1 MKELKARGEKAGLRQ
16 VSTYIASGNVAF
28 DSDKSAPAVKTLIAG
43 LLRDRF
49 GLTKNH
55 AVIRTPGDLA
65 GVIVGNPFCGR
76 RVRAA
81 QPVDGQF
88 P

>member
-1 MKELKARGEKAGLRQ
+1 MKRPGCAS
-16 VSTYIASGNVAF
+16 STYIASGTVGF
-28 DSDKSAPAVKTLIAG
+28 DSDKSGPAVKTLIAG
-43 LLRDRF
+43 PLRHRF

-55 AVIRTPGDLA
+55 AVIRTPSDWA
-65 GVIVGNPFCGR
+65 GVIAGNPFCGR

>member
-1 MKELKARGEKAGLRQ
+1 MKELKAHGEKAGLRQ
-16 VSTYIASGNVAF
+16 VSTYIASGNVVF

-55 AVIRTPGDLA
+55 AVIRTPG
-65 GVIVGNPFCGR
+65 GVIVCNPFCGR